1 MFLVMKNN
9 IKVSVLSA
17 NMWVPPPFLGMARR
31 NLDRICDSRIND
43 NIVWPIGASQG
54 ER

>member
-17 NMWVPPPFLGMARR
+17 NMWVPPPFL
-31 NLDRICDSRIND
+31 CH
-43 NIVWPIGASQG
+43 GAKKLRQDL
-54 ER
+54 